1 MSAIFATAFNPIA
14 GALSDRNGR
23 RNPWILGGALAALA
37 GLGFIGSVDTVLLVG
52 IGWCLVQ
59 ATMNV
64 YQAAVTAIVPDRVPV
79 ARRGTASALV
89 GLALPVGGTVGVMIA
104 SQTTGR
110 LTTGYLV
117 LGALAAG
124 AALLLATFCRDVP
137 RPRVPAPAVP
147 KRERLGAFL
156 SALADHDFRWAFI
169 GRALLVLGYFSV
181 VGYQLYILDD
191 HITLPDGLEPAEAI
205 AVLTPV
211 SMAAMAL
218 STVVGGLLS
227 DRWNRRKI
235 FVGVSAAL
243 AGAAMAIPAISPTW
257 TGMLVFSALNGLGF
271 GCFMAVDTAV
281 VTLVLAPW
289 AEDAARDMG
298 VLNVANAGPQIIA
311 PFIASAIV
319 TALGGY
325 TPLFVI
331 GGVLSLLGAL
341 SVVPDPRG
349 ALTLRTAARRPSVPL
364 REDPPYSAARRP
376 SSSRRALK
384 TRRAH
389 AEGACVRD
397 HPPPLPLSHL
407 LHPHRRSNPAKT
419 HARSSP
425 GRSAAVHAR
434 ADRHGAGECRRG
446 GRADRPAAHPA
457 DQ

>member
-1 MSAIFATAFNPIA
+1 MLLLLLANSSMLAVYMGVGSVLLPLQIAAIDPVNKVAVLGVIGGVSAIFATAFNPIA

-37 GLGFIGSVDTVLLVG
+37 GLAFIGSVDTVLLVG

-124 AALLLATFCRDVP
+124 AALLLAAFCRDVP
-137 RPRVPAPAVP
+137 RRREPVPSVP
-147 KRERLGAFL
+147 KRERLAAFL

-191 HITLPDGLEPAEAI
+191 HIALPDGLAPAEAI

-281 VTLVLAPW
+281 VTLVLPR

-311 PFIASAIV
+311 PFVASAIV
-319 TALGGY
+319 TTLGGY

-331 GGVLSLLGAL
+331 GGALSLLGAL
-341 SVVPDPRG
+341 SVVLIRG
-349 ALTLRTAARRPSVPL
+349 
-364 REDPPYSAARRP
+364 
-376 SSSRRALK
+376 
-384 TRRAH
+384 
-389 AEGACVRD
+389 VR
-397 HPPPLPLSHL
+397 
-407 LHPHRRSNPAKT
+407 
-419 HARSSP
+419 
-425 GRSAAVHAR
+425 
-434 ADRHGAGECRRG
+434 
-446 GRADRPAAHPA
+446 
-457 DQ
+457 